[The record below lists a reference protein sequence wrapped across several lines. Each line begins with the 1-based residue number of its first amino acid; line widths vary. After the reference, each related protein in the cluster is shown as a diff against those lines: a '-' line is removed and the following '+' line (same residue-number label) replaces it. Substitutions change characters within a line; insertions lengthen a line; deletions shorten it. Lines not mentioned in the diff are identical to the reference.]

1 MEHVQWPH
9 IQSFLAI
16 ARHKSLSAAAVA
28 LGSSQPTLG
37 RHLRSLESELDLR
50 LFDRTSSGLELT
62 EAGLDLLSH
71 ADAMSKAASDFE
83 LAASGRSDR
92 ISGSVCI
99 TASMAFSSQ
108 FLPSILTKLRDQEPD
123 LEIELIASD
132 ESGNLL
138 LREADIAVRMFQPT
152 QPDLIARKVG
162 HIEMG
167 AFASTE
173 YLEHFGTPRDLSEL
187 KNHVVIGTLKRDYSR
202 QVLRELGL
210 ETNSSFF
217 KLRCDD
223 PNVAW
228 QMVLAG
234 YGIGFTH
241 LEFGVRE
248 PSVQR
253 VGENLPTVTLPIWLT
268 SHAQLRESKS
278 IRRVFDFLAEEI
290 TSISNQ

>member
-1 MEHVQWPH
+1 M
-9 IQSFLAI
+9 
-16 ARHKSLSAAAVA
+16 
-28 LGSSQPTLG
+28 
-37 RHLRSLESELDLR
+37 
-50 LFDRTSSGLELT
+50 
-62 EAGLDLLSH
+62 DLLSH